1 MSAGGESLPPKLPPL
16 SENGFEPMISSEQNH
31 MIKPE
36 PSTVVPAA
44 FNPVFWLSTDQSA
57 QIVPEMLGPFGM
69 QQRFDRSDP
78 FRELLDVE
86 SESKAAVPITWNPND
101 QGSSAGSSS
110 SNTTS
115 TEVPI
120 SSMFETP
127 TLMWRP
133 SARSTDDHTSGAT
146 GGFSNSTE
154 DGDTVMPPWCSSDH
168 ELVPAA
174 ASNSPSPP
182 RVIIEESKSEPMNW
196 QMHNH
201 QDMYDPPDG
210 LIAPMSPELQRMAA
224 VLDQM

>member
-16 SENGFEPMISSEQNH
+16 SENGFEPISSEQNH

-57 QIVPEMLGPFGM
+57 QIVPEMLGPFG
-69 QQRFDRSDP
+69 RFDRSDP

-86 SESKAAVPITWNPND
+86 SESKAAAVPITWNPND

-133 SARSTDDHTSGAT
+133 SARSTDDHTSGN

-154 DGDTVMPPWCSSDH
+154 DGDHTVMPPWCSDH
-168 ELVPAA
+168 SELVPAA

-182 RVIIEESKSEPMNW
+182 RVMIEESKSEEPMNW